1 MSGGAMMEPMSGD
14 ILSAEGFAGDGALA
28 TPGRERAIALGVE
41 GMMW

>member
-14 ILSAEGFAGDGALA
+14 ILSAEGFAGGALA
-28 TPGRERAIALGVE
+28 TPGRERTIALDVK